1 MNNSLKAAL
10 LSGLVFPGLGQIF
23 LKHYKRA
30 AVIILAVFGSLAL
43 VIVKATQLAL
53 TILEKI
59 ESEGRLIDIDSITE
73 ATSQA
78 TASILTINFGFLLII
93 ICWIIGTVDAYRVGK
108 KKDKE
113 ENSILNYKI

>member
-1 MNNSLKAAL
+1 M

-53 TILEKI
+53 AILEKV
-59 ESEGRLIDIDSITE
+59 ESEGGAISMSTISDVAAQAST
-73 ATSQA
+73 TSGIQM
-78 TASILTINFGFLLII
+78 INLGFLLII
-93 ICWIIGTVDAYRVGK
+93 FLKGLAQMDR
-108 KKDKE
+108 
-113 ENSILNYKI
+113 

>member
-1 MNNSLKAAL
+1 M

-30 AVIILAVFGSLAL
+30 AVIILTVFGSLAL

-53 TILEKI
+53 AILEKV
-59 ESEGRLIDIDSITE
+59 ESEGRFIDMESITE

-78 TASILTINFGFLLII
+78 AVSILTINLGFLLII
-93 ICWIIGTVDAYRVGK
+93 LCWIIGTVDAYRIGK

-113 ENSILNYKI
+113 DRSFLNYKI